1 MGEEG
6 ALLRLRLVTASRPTY
21 EALPSF
27 VSCYALATARSRPSP
42 KPSLTLLHV
51 QGGDTAL
58 LAQSVANL
66 NLRFQDTGLGGQKT
80 GKFG

>member
-1 MGEEG
+1 MRTRPR
-6 ALLRLRLVTASRPTY
+6 LLAAAS
-21 EALPSF
+21 A
-27 VSCYALATARSRPSP
+27 ATQ
-42 KPSLTLLHV
+42 KPPPFPLHV
-51 QGGDTAL
+51 RGGDTAL